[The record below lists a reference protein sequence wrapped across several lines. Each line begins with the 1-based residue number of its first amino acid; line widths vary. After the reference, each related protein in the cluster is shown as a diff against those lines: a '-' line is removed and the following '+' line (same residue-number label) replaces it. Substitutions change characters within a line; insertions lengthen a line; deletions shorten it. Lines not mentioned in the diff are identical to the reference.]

1 MCVCVCA
8 FAFARA
14 RACVYACVCVC
25 ARLRVCAFA
34 CARVCVCMRVCV
46 CVCVSSPTVRW
57 LLMTLEGQRNW
68 LHSAEQDT
76 DSASRLHL
84 ELHLGIESSV
94 SIWTFSAELKMNV
107 CAAWPRTWR
116 SPRSLVCDSFGSG
129 PRTDFEFG

>member
-1 MCVCVCA
+1 MSKVEETPK
-8 FAFARA
+8 R
-14 RACVYACVCVC
+14 
-25 ARLRVCAFA
+25 
-34 CARVCVCMRVCV
+34 
-46 CVCVSSPTVRW
+46 VCVSSPSVRR
-57 LLMTLEGQRNW
+57 LLMTPDEQRNW

-116 SPRSLVCDSFGSG
+116 SPRSLVCNGFGRG
-129 PRTDFEFG
+129 PGTDLEFG